1 MPANTVTSR
10 LQCKLRVRGRLR
22 LRSGELSQLW
32 VNRDIFALCKP
43 CLLWVISGHSR
54 YNRPCPL
61 CPQAENNCVSLLR
74 SKSKKSRATRRGVK
88 DFC

>member
-10 LQCKLRVRGRLR
+10 LRCKLRVRGRLR

-32 VNRDIFALCKP
+32 VNREIFALCK
-43 CLLWVISGHSR
+43 
-54 YNRPCPL
+54 PCPL